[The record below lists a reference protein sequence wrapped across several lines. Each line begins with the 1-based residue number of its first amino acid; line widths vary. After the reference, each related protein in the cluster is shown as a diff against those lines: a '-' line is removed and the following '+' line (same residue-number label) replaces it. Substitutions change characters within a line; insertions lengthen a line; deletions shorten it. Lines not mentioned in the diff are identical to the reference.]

1 MSSFKSDYAFGKSK
15 EEENKEKLE
24 TQFGVKLK
32 HIEDK
37 FSLFDFI
44 SEDGKVYVELKS
56 RYIKHDEHSTALIGA
71 NKVEFIDK
79 LKETEDVEGYFCF
92 CYTDGLYYIKYD
104 KKEFDKL
111 NVRDFKRRDRTDY
124 DDMPKPHY
132 FIWSDWLKK
141 IEEDKVDELT
151 KLLSVN
157 YIV

>member
-1 MSSFKSDYAFGKSK
+1 MSFKSDYAFGKIK

-24 TQFGVKLK
+24 KQFGVKLTTP
-32 HIEDK
+32 EDK

-56 RYIKHDEHSTALIGA
+56 RKFKHDEYSTALVGA
-71 NKVEFIDK
+71 NKVDFIEDK
-79 LKETEDVEGYFCF
+79 EGVEAYFCF
-92 CYTDGLYYIKYD
+92 CYTDGLYYVKYD

-111 NVRDFKRRDRTDY
+111 NVRDFVRRDRSDY

-132 FIWSDWLKK
+132 FIWNTMLKK
-141 IEEDKVDELT
+141 IEDSDVDDLT